1 MNKLFKNKEVS
12 RALLIQIII
21 SVIATVYIFTL
32 NTLSWLYYPYAF
44 CSAYNNTTYKYI

>member
-1 MNKLFKNKEVS
+1 MIKLFKNKEVS

-32 NTLSWLYYPYAF
+32 NTVAGYITLMLSVVLIIIQLI
-44 CSAYNNTTYKYI
+44 ST